1 MSLLILFNHSSDID
15 GNRRVISRN
24 VNEGRKELKRTYADT
39 YRSETHTA
47 YFYQMSVSTLV
58 SFFLFQRQTRKID
71 NRQMVMNC
79 QKCQNKETTYL
90 TPKCDNLP

>member
-1 MSLLILFNHSSDID
+1 MKE
-15 GNRRVISRN
+15 
-24 VNEGRKELKRTYADT
+24 EGIKKDVYADT

-47 YFYQMSVSTLV
+47 QFYQMSVSTLV

-71 NRQMVMNC
+71 NRQMVINC
-79 QKCQNKETTYL
+79 QKCQNKETADL